1 MKQYLVED
9 VMTPVDEIIKISPYA
24 RLRELLRL
32 MKKHHVKS
40 VVVDRIGPHD
50 AYGIVTYSD
59 ILDAIY
65 AQEGDMDLIN
75 VYDIAVKPMIQ
86 VVSPLD
92 IRYAA
97 RLMVRHKVTR
107 LSVTWEGDLV
117 GLVTMSDIAKVLMEE
132 AASEE

>member
-1 MKQYLVED
+1 MKQHLVKE
-9 VMTPVDEIIKISPYA
+9 VMTPIEKIVKISPYA
-24 RLRELLRL
+24 RLRELLKL
-32 MKKHHVKS
+32 MKKHSVKS
-40 VVVDRIGPHD
+40 VIVDRMGSHD

-65 AQEGDMDLIN
+65 TQEGDMDLIN
-75 VYDIAVKPMIQ
+75 VYDIATKPMIQ

-107 LSVTWEGDLV
+107 LSVTWEGELV
-117 GLVTMSDIAKVLMEE
+117 GLVTMSDITNVLMDE
-132 AASEE
+132 AVLE